1 MSAGRIQLGPV
12 LGLIG
17 AVMLVVSLFLDWWE
31 GLTAFTAYEFLDLL
45 LVLLAL
51 ATIVQL
57 AGGMGLLRTAPPP
70 ASPAI
75 TLAVTLFTLFVVL
88 TQLINDPP
96 AVVGSGRD
104 HDIGMWLALAG
115 AALMAV
121 GAVLAFARISLAV
134 DVRPRSDSTEPTR
147 PAPGAPP
154 ERPS

>member
-1 MSAGRIQLGPV
+1 MRAGRVQLGPV
-12 LGLIG
+12 IALIG
-17 AVMLVVSLFLDWWE
+17 ALMLVVSLFLDWWE
-31 GLTAFTAYEFLDLL
+31 GLTAFTAYELLDLV

-57 AGGMGLLRTAPPP
+57 AGGMGLLRIAPP
-70 ASPAI
+70 ARSPGV

-115 AALMAV
+115 AALMTV

-134 DVRPRSDSTEPTR
+134 DVHPRDEPTARTR
-147 PAPGAPP
+147 PAPEPPP